1 MRPWKKP
8 LAGRL
13 DEHVFTSKLLEGN
26 LRGDP
31 HERPLWVYVPPGY
44 DTSKERLPSV
54 YMLQGWTGQIDM
66 WRNRPAL
73 RPNPIE
79 LFDLVFES
87 RTASP
92 AILVFV
98 DAWTSWGGS
107 QFLDSPALGPYHSYL
122 CNEIVPWV
130 DAHYRTNAD
139 RDHRAV
145 AGKSSGGYG
154 AMVTAMMR
162 PDLFGAL
169 ATHCGDGLFELCYA
183 SGFPK
188 TVRSL
193 RDEYAGSFERFLADF
208 ATRPAFSK
216 PSDMNILSDWS
227 MASCYS
233 ADPDG
238 TVRLPYN
245 PETGEMIPHIWERWL
260 AMDPIRMARTKVDVL
275 AGMRAIYIDSG
286 KKDEWFLDLAAQAF
300 YREARSAG
308 AKEVFLELYDAGHM
322 QVEYRYPIALRWLL
336 ERIA

>member
-31 HERPLWVYVPPGY
+31 HERPLWIYVPPGY
-44 DTSKERLPSV
+44 DASKERLPSV

-66 WRNRPAL
+66 WRNRSAL

-79 LFDLVFES
+79 LFDAVFES

-92 AILVFV
+92 AIVVFV

-107 QFLDSPALGPYHSYL
+107 QFLDSPALGAYHSYL
-122 CNEIVPWV
+122 CNEIVPFV
-130 DAHYRTNAD
+130 DAHYRTDAD

-183 SGFPK
+183 PGFPK
-188 TVRSL
+188 SVRSL
-193 RDEYAGSFERFLADF
+193 RDEYAGSFDRFLADF
-208 ATRPAFSK
+208 QTRPAFSK
-216 PSDMNILSDWS
+216 PSDFNLMSDWS

-245 PETGEMIPHIWERWL
+245 PETGEMIPQIWERWL
-260 AMDPIRMARTKVDVL
+260 AMDPIRMARTKLDVL
-275 AGMRAIYIDSG
+275 ASMRAIYIDSG